1 MKVKKLLEL
10 QALIEDKDTPNDLE
24 LLLPY
29 YSKSSDKILNILD
42 MELTHLVRAFSKQDR
57 YSMTKTQNLKNKVSL
72 MQDEIIAAYKIA
84 IKQIKTLTKIQESI
98 NKENKK

>member
-1 MKVKKLLEL
+1 MKVKKLLDL
-10 QALIEDKDTPNDLE
+10 QALIEGKDTPNDLE

-29 YSKSSDKILNILD
+29 FSVSSDKILNILD
-42 MELTHLVRAFSKQDR
+42 MELTHLVRAFAKQDR

-72 MQDEIIAAYKIA
+72 MQDEVIVAYKKV
-84 IKQIKTLTKIQESI
+84 IKQIKSLTEIQESI